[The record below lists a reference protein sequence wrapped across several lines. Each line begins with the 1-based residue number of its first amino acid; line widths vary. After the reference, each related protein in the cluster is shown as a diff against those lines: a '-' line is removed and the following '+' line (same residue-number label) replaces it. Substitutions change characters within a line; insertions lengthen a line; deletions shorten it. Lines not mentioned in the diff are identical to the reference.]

1 MGTDPVV
8 DVRGAVDPAF
18 ERVADAFAANFA
30 EHGDVGA
37 ACAVYVDGEPVV
49 DIWGGMAEVEPSR
62 RWERD
67 TLVWVASTTKGVVA
81 VCANQ
86 LIEQGRLDPD
96 APVAEYW
103 PEFAANGK
111 ADISVKWA
119 LSHRAGLA
127 DVQAD
132 LTLDEVAAWDPIVE
146 AIAEAPPVWE
156 PGTAHGYHT
165 LTFGWIVGEIIRRVT
180 GRSPGQYFADAV
192 AAPLDLDFHL
202 GVPPELDH
210 RLAHLYHDTETQA
223 MLDAVFRDSS
233 TLLGRATS
241 GPSGLFGWDEMWDTG
256 MWNSRRMRGAE
267 VPSTNGHG
275 DARSL
280 ARMYAA
286 CMGEVD
292 GIRLL
297 SDQTVARATVALSEG
312 TDCVA
317 GIPMTFGLGFM
328 LGPMSG
334 TGMLGPMRDVGVSS
348 RTFGHVGA
356 GGSTAFAD
364 PDHGLTFC
372 YVMNQ
377 MQMIDMARADA
388 LVAATYDALT

>member
-1 MGTDPVV
+1 MSTDPVIEV
-8 DVRGAVDPAF
+8 QGTVDPAF
-18 ERVADAFAANFA
+18 ERVADVFAANFA
-30 EHGDVGA
+30 EHGEVGA
-37 ACAVYVDGEPVV
+37 ACAVYVGGEPVV
-49 DIWGGMAEVEPSR
+49 DIWGGMAEIDPPR
-62 RWERD
+62 PWERD
-67 TLVWVASTTKGVVA
+67 TLVIVFSTTKGVVA

-86 LIEQGRLDPD
+86 LIEQGRLDPE
-96 APVAEYW
+96 APIAEYW
-103 PEFAANGK
+103 PGFAANGK
-111 ADISVKWA
+111 ASIPVKWA

-132 LTLDEVAAWDPIVE
+132 LTLDDVAAWDPIVE
-146 AIAEAPPVWE
+146 AIAGAPPVWE

-165 LTFGWIVGEIIRRVT
+165 LTFGWMVGEIIRRVT

-192 AAPLDLDFHL
+192 AAPLGLDFHL

-210 RLAHLYHDTETQA
+210 RLAHVYHDTETQA
-223 MLDAVFRDSS
+223 LLESVFADQS

-241 GPSGLFGWDEMWDTG
+241 GPSRLFGWNAMWDTG
-256 MWNSRRMRGAE
+256 MWNTRRMRGAQ
-267 VPSTNGHG
+267 VPSTNGHS

-286 CMGEVD
+286 CIGEVD

-297 SDQTVARATVALSEG
+297 SNETVARASVVLSEG
-312 TDCVA
+312 TDCVH

-328 LGPMSG
+328 LAPMFPASVGP
-334 TGMLGPMRDVGVSS
+334 
-348 RTFGHVGA
+348 RTFGHFGA

-364 PDHGLTFC
+364 PDRGLAFC

-377 MQMIDMARADA
+377 MKMIDLARSEA
-388 LVAATYDALT
+388 LVAATYEALT